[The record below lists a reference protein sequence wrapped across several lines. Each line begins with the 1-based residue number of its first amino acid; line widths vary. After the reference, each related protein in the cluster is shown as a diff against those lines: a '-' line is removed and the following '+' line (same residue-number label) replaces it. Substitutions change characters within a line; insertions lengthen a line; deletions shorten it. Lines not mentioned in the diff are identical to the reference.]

1 MTADCGRAHTA
12 EGRSTGFG
20 SFVIERTYD
29 ATPARTFRAFTDP
42 AAKARWFVGPPEWK
56 QIERSIDLR
65 IGGVERLVGEFPG
78 GRTSAFTARYLD
90 IVPDQRIVYVYDM
103 HLSGTFISS
112 SLATVEIEAAGK
124 GARLRFT
131 EQAVFVDGYND
142 DGSRERG
149 TTLLLEQFGRY
160 LASTSS

>member
-12 EGRSTGFG
+12 EGRSTAFG
-20 SFVIERTYD
+20 TFVIERTYD
-29 ATPARTFRAFTDP
+29 ATPARAFKAWTDP

-56 QIERSIDLR
+56 QIERSIDFR

-112 SLATVEIEAAGK
+112 SLATVEIEPMDK
-124 GARLRFT
+124 GTRLRFT

-160 LASTSS
+160 LAS